1 MSLKKKLFG
10 FRTIKLFFDVTLIA
24 LLLFIVSFVALSAWD
39 ISRGGESVSGF
50 ALITES
56 KADSI
61 IIDGNVES
69 LLKGV
74 NVKLQ
79 PEGIKVS
86 YSATTN
92 QHKLVFVLWKIFYL
106 LSLNI
111 GLLFMAF
118 VLFQIRNIINS
129 VYRATRDVNV
139 AISNCVF
146 STKNIKRLRYI
157 ACGFVL
163 IPFVELL
170 NYYLDKIFLENYIKI
185 DSVSVLPTTGVS
197 NISWEYIFVGLLFFV
212 MIEVFRKGVSLQEE
226 NDLTV

>member
-10 FRTIKLFFDVTLIA
+10 FKTIKWLFDITLTA
-24 LLLFIVSFVALSAWD
+24 LVLFILIFFTLSVLD
-39 ISRGGESVSGF
+39 IYSGGKSVMGF
-50 ALITES
+50 AMITES

-61 IIDGNVES
+61 ILDGNTKSAIDDIEI
-69 LLKGV
+69 
-74 NVKLQ
+74 KLQ
-79 PEGIKVS
+79 PVGIKVNYVAS
-86 YSATTN
+86 SSEHT
-92 QHKLVFVLWKIFYL
+92 LVFVLWKMFYL
-106 LSLNI
+106 LSLNL

-129 VYRATRDVNV
+129 VYRATKADNTS
-139 AISNCVF
+139 ISNCVF
-146 STKNIKRLRYI
+146 SNKNIKRLRYI